1 MGRRR
6 RVLVVEDEPAMRE
19 VLRMRIEP
27 WGFEVAVAGT
37 GGEAR
42 AACEAHPPDVVI
54 CDVVLPDGSGLDLLP
69 ALRGPQGL
77 RPVVMITAHGT
88 IDAAVEALKRG
99 AADFLT
105 KPLDYPKLRAVL
117 DEILA
122 EEDQRGSLRKL
133 QEELDGDSGL
143 GPLVGTGKPM
153 RDLFRMIRVLGGNEA
168 STLITGESGTGKE
181 LVARAIHDLSAR
193 ASGPFVAVNAAAIPE
208 GLLESELFG
217 NEKGAF
223 TGAVAAR
230 AGCFELAHG
239 GTLFLDEIAE
249 MPLSLQPKILRAI
262 ESGRVRRLG
271 AVRESVFNARLLAA
285 TNLAPEEALKE
296 GRLRPDLYYRL
307 NVFTLVLP
315 PLRDRIED
323 LPLLAQHFVAQFNL
337 KHGTGV
343 EGLRPEARDLLQ
355 GYDWPG
361 NVRELRNVMER
372 AVILARQGWIEPSH
386 LPPYLR
392 RPGGSAGLLLRPGL
406 TMAEAERVVA
416 LAALKASGNNKAEAA
431 RRLGID
437 VKTLRSKLKA
447 DGEDPG
453 K

>member
-27 WGFEVAVAGT
+27 WGFDVAAAAT

-42 AACEAHPPDVVI
+42 AACDAQPPDVVI

-69 ALRGPQGL
+69 DLRGAHGH

-105 KPLDYPKLRAVL
+105 KPLDYPKLHAVL
-117 DEILA
+117 DEVLA
-122 EEDQRGSLRKL
+122 EVDQRGSLQKL
-133 QEELDGDSGL
+133 QRELEGAPGL
-143 GPLVGTGKPM
+143 GPLVGTSKPM
-153 RDLFRMIRVLGGNEA
+153 RDLFRMIEVLGGNEA

-208 GLLESELFG
+208 GLMESELFG

-230 AGCFELAHG
+230 AGCFELANG

-249 MPLSLQPKILRAI
+249 MPLALQPKILRAI
-262 ESGRVRRLG
+262 ECGRVRRLG
-271 AVRESVFNARLLAA
+271 AARESVFDARLVAA
-285 TNLAPEEALKE
+285 TNKEPEEALKE

-307 NVFTLVLP
+307 NVFTLALP

-323 LPLLAQHFVAQFNL
+323 LPLLAQHFVGQFNR
-337 KHGTGV
+337 KHSTAV
-343 EGLRPEARDLLQ
+343 SGLRPAARDLLE

-392 RPGGSAGLLLRPGL
+392 RPGGTQSLLLRAGL
-406 TMAEAERVVA
+406 TMAEAERLLVA
-416 LAALKASGNNKAEAA
+416 EALKASGNNKAEAA

-447 DGEDPG
+447 DGGETG
-453 K
+453 E

>member
-1 MGRRR
+1 
-6 RVLVVEDEPAMRE
+6 VLVVEDEPAMRE
-19 VLRMRIEP
+19 VLRMRISK
-27 WGFEVAVAGT
+27 WGFEVLAAGT
-37 GGEAR
+37 GREAM
-42 AACEAHPPDVVI
+42 AACESHPPDVVI

-69 ALRGPQGL
+69 GL
-77 RPVVMITAHGT
+77 LGGHEPRPVVMITAHGT

-99 AADFLT
+99 ASDFLT

-122 EEDQRGSLRKL
+122 EEDQRGSLRRL
-133 QEELDGDSGL
+133 QEELAEAPGL
-143 GPLVGTGKPM
+143 GPLVGTSKPM
-153 RDLFRMIRVLGGNEA
+153 RELFRMIEVLGGNEA

-193 ASGPFVAVNAAAIPE
+193 AAGPFVAVNAAAIPE

-271 AVRESVFNARLLAA
+271 AVRESVFDARLVAA
-285 TNLAPEEALKE
+285 TNRAPEEALKE
-296 GRLRPDLYYRL
+296 GRLRADLYYRL
-307 NVFTLVLP
+307 NVFTLALA
-315 PLRDRIED
+315 PLRDRLDD
-323 LPLLAQHFVAQFNL
+323 LSLLAQHFVGQFNL
-337 KHGTGV
+337 KHGTRV
-343 EGLRPEARDLLQ
+343 EGLRPAARDLLQ

-392 RPGGSAGLLLRPGL
+392 RPGRSPGLLIRPGL
-406 TMAEAERVVA
+406 TLAEAERF
-416 LAALKASGNNKAEAA
+416 LATEALKESGNNKAEAA

-447 DGEDPG
+447 DGGDSGE
-453 K
+453 